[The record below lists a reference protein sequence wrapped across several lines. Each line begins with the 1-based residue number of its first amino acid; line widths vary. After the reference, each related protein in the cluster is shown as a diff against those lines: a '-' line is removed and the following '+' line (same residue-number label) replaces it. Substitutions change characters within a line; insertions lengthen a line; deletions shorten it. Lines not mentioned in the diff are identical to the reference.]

1 VFAFGLNSLINNEA
15 DPGNP
20 AKVVDIDIREL
31 NRFIKLKTITAIY
44 VVVFFFNY
52 NANDFNSTKYS

>member
-20 AKVVDIDIREL
+20 AKVVDMDIREL
-31 NRFIKLKTITAIY
+31 NRFIKLKTIKAIF
-44 VVVFFFNY
+44 VVNY